1 MPIDLT
7 TLSPRALAHYVQLG
21 QQFSSADTLAQ
32 ANQTLKG
39 LATYGAELVKHGF
52 ALTDGAR
59 LKAARDALIAAG
71 VGRADAHGARK
82 VTNQAYLKALREGKA
97 QRENARAILENTARA
112 LEDSGAPEAEAG
124 IGVIQS
130 ALSQAKSAGVDA
142 SKLADQ
148 LDLLRN
154 ALDEAAVAAEAVVR
168 GGPEAVKGLTWAAER
183 LRAAHA
189 ERSGVRGTP
198 AETEHLDLLDGIIVT
213 LVRGARKAARAA
225 ARRLGQPALLV
236 DFELSKIYS
245 RRKSSPMP
253 EPEARS
259 LRA

>member
-71 VGRADAHGARK
+71 VGRADARK

-112 LEDSGAPEAEAG
+112 LEDSGAQ
-124 IGVIQS
+124 VS
-130 ALSQAKSAGVDA
+130 
-142 SKLADQ
+142 
-148 LDLLRN
+148 
-154 ALDEAAVAAEAVVR
+154 
-168 GGPEAVKGLTWAAER
+168 TR
-183 LRAAHA
+183 LPSRA
-189 ERSGVRGTP
+189 
-198 AETEHLDLLDGIIVT
+198 
-213 LVRGARKAARAA
+213 
-225 ARRLGQPALLV
+225 
-236 DFELSKIYS
+236 
-245 RRKSSPMP
+245 SSPSVSSCRGMP
-253 EPEARS
+253 NR
-259 LRA
+259 